1 MAFTTLMVVIL
12 SHFERRILPYGIA
25 LIVLMGLSRV
35 HNGMHYL
42 SDVLVGIIM
51 GLLYG
56 TLGLIAIKK
65 L

>member
-1 MAFTTLMVVIL
+1 MAFTTLMVVIV
-12 SHFERRILPYGIA
+12 SHFWRRFVPYGVGI
-25 LIVLMGLSRV
+25 IVLMGLSRI
-35 HNGMHYL
+35 HNGMHYPT
-42 SDVLVGIIM
+42 DVLIGIIM

>member
-25 LIVLMGLSRV
+25 LIVLMGLSRI
-35 HNGMHYL
+35 HNGMHYP

-51 GLLYG
+51 GMIYG
-56 TLGLIAIKK
+56 SLGLYAIAR